1 MEKRMLSLSRTICM
15 INMALLGL
23 LLSLQTIS
31 TLDTFRFLEIVILLP
46 RLQNLILSILGWRET
61 NVMFSLSFV
70 Q

>member
-1 MEKRMLSLSRTICM
+1 MQSLFGTICV

-23 LLSLQTIS
+23 LLFLQTIS
-31 TLDTFRFLEIVILLP
+31 ALDISRFLGIVTLLP

-61 NVMFSLSFV
+61 NVMFPLLFM